1 MALSWGFGG
10 FAKRIYIGNVFAAT
24 DRGALL
30 GQSGSPCMA
39 VTLFGGSNT
48 IPVVV
53 LDIFWLPPG
62 IG

>member
-24 DRGALL
+24 DRGAWIGLA
-30 GQSGSPCMA
+30 A
-39 VTLFGGSNT
+39 VHAWLSRFFGGSNT

-53 LDIFWLPPG
+53 LDIFWLPLG